1 MFYRVS
7 KCVAMTITLILSS
20 LPIVCVCVCAVGIF
34 CDRVLLF
41 FPAFKLSISA
51 AAVVVAD
58 QLSLVCVL
66 CFDNLLPAIFLSDNN
81 KQHLML
87 PSGINL
93 P

>member
-41 FPAFKLSISA
+41 FPLLSYPFQ
-51 AAVVVAD
+51 
-58 QLSLVCVL
+58 QLLFLLLINFHLFVYFVL
-66 CFDNLLPAIFLSDNN
+66 IIYYPPFFVG
-81 KQHLML
+81 QQ
-87 PSGINL
+87 
-93 P
+93 